1 MTFQS
6 LSDRIE
12 DNREAILNEDVNFL
26 PLYYT
31 FPKLKTVLPGIIHG
45 EYINITASSG
55 IGKSKFTHFLC
66 SQLIDLMRIKKKLKI
81 NIIFNSLEET
91 EEKLKAMFFVQYL
104 YSYGHELNYY
114 QIMGYSEEPIT
125 DEQMRLVFEAKEY
138 YRLEIEPYL
147 EIVNIDSTVAFFNHV
162 KERMK
167 AKGTFT
173 TQGYYTPD
181 DINEWW
187 ITVSDHLSCYTE
199 EPGMTFAQ
207 TIKNFSFNLLRNQL
221 GIKAGVV
228 NIVVQQQVNTKD
240 QIEGNVKPK
249 RLIDKSK
256 PSADG
261 LGDYKST
268 FRDATIVLGL
278 WNPHAWEEHL
288 PGNNYNGV
296 DLSTGHYR
304 VIRFLK
310 TREARLEDKEM
321 MVHFNGA
328 TNQFYELNR
337 F

>member
-1 MTFQS
+1 MTFQN

-12 DNREAILNEDVNFL
+12 YNRQAIINKDVNFL

-31 FPKLKTVLPGIIHG
+31 FPKLKTLLPGFIHG
-45 EYINITASSG
+45 DYLNITAGSAV
-55 IGKSKFTHFLC
+55 GKSKLAHFIC
-66 SQLIDLMRIKKKLKI
+66 AQLIDLMKLKPKLKI

-114 QIMGYSEEPIT
+114 QIMGYSETPIT
-125 DEQMRLVFEAKEY
+125 DEQLRLVKEAKRY
-138 YRLEIEPYL
+138 YKEAIEPHL
-147 EIVNIDSTVAFFNHV
+147 EIVNIDSTIAFVNHV
-162 KERMK
+162 KERMR

-173 TQGYYTPD
+173 TQGEYTSD

-187 ITVSDHLSCYTE
+187 VTVSDHISCYVE

-296 DLSTGHYR
+296 DLSTGDYR

-310 TREARLEDKEM
+310 TREAKLEDKEM
-321 MVHFNGA
+321 IVHFNGA
-328 TNQFYELNR
+328 TNQFYELNT